1 MLHLM
6 QSYQQSLGE
15 AGQKALCGVIQF
27 LENTSFLVSFF
38 NDDRPMKDMNDTNL
52 AHYF

>member
-1 MLHLM
+1 M

-15 AGQKALCGVIQF
+15 AEQKALCGVIQF

-38 NDDRPMKDMNDTNL
+38 NDDAGGGLLYHYL